1 MKKLIGLIPLY
12 DDDKDSYWML
22 PGYMKVLE
30 SCGALPVMLPL
41 TTDPKELDDCFQ
53 LCDGIWPL
61 DTMWTRHFTQRR
73 QRKPAEY
80 HAAAVIRWKR
90 ICLRKHY
97 RKTSRYLE
105 SAEAYSL

>member
-1 MKKLIGLIPLY
+1 MQPQNPCIEREEIDLMKKLIGLIPLY

-30 SCGALPVMLPL
+30 ACGHLTVMLPL
-41 TTDPKELDDCFQ
+41 TTHPE
-53 LCDGIWPL
+53 
-61 DTMWTRHFTQRR
+61 
-73 QRKPAEY
+73 RKPAEY
-80 HAAAVIRWKR
+80 HAAEVIRWKR
-90 ICLRKHY
+90 ICLRKRY